1 MRSAS
6 IDIGLLLPVIE
17 RLNKKE
23 AINVSGLLGST
34 KALFLSLLK
43 EQMGRPICVLTSDQ
57 KRAEGLVQ
65 DISFFSA
72 DSNSAF
78 LFPEREIMPY
88 DGLEPAADI
97 IGEQIRILYELNKG
111 NNQKSACLILSL
123 PALLTKV
130 ISGGLVVSSAIS
142 IKAGEAI
149 KKGPQG
155 IELTR
160 EDFIKGLVAI
170 GYQPE
175 DPVTEVGKFSIRGGI
190 VDIYTP
196 YLENPVRIDF
206 FGDISETIK
215 EFDIE
220 TQLSTTEMT
229 EVVILP
235 VEMPQDSG
243 LNPICGFL
251 PSDTVWVI
259 DEPEDVKNEA
269 KGYEKKIAEGFKEAK
284 EHEGYAIEPSSLYIS
299 WDETWSIINPPES
312 PHTPLWKR
320 GDGGDFKGGM
330 GEFSGGIIQL
340 HSLSIKEEDRAA
352 IAFHVKSIEGIGIRP
367 PQRGRDVLAAK
378 ERGDDFFENMA
389 NKLKELKRENSIVLV
404 CPTKERAERIQHIF
418 SEYELELPVSD
429 EGTIR
434 IELGELSSGFSF
446 TDIGLIVITEDE
458 IFGRRIKHRP
468 PRPQR
473 LGQILSSFTELNEGD
488 YVVHIQHGI
497 GQFSGLKRLKVG
509 EHESD
514 FLQIK
519 YAGSDRLYVPVDRLN
534 VVQKYIGVEGKA
546 PKIDSLKGTAW
557 ERAKAKVKRAAE
569 LIAKDLLE
577 LYAHRE
583 VAKGIAHPAD
593 DQLMEEFEAAFEYD
607 ETDDQLTAIVDVKRD
622 MEKERP
628 MDRLVCGDVGYGK
641 TEVAMRAAFKAIS
654 CNKQIALLV
663 PTTILAEQHYQ
674 TFKERFL
681 PFPVNVEMLSRFRT
695 SSEQKEII
703 RGIADGKIDI
713 IIGTHRLL
721 QKDVVFKDLG
731 LVIIDEEHRFGVRH
745 KERLKELRKNVDVL
759 TLTATPIPR
768 TLQMSMVGI
777 RDMSIINTPPPDRL
791 SIRSVVARFDGRLIR
806 EAILKELNRNGQVF
820 FVHNRVRTID
830 QMAVFLKDLVPEARI
845 AVAHG
850 QMNERALED
859 IMVKFVDREYD
870 ILLSTTIIESG
881 LDIPSANTIIINNAD
896 KFGLAELYQLRGRVG
911 RSREQAHAYLLIAG
925 SEAVS
930 EIAKKRLQAIT
941 ELTELGAGFRLAM
954 RDLEIRGSGNLL
966 GRQQSGDIA
975 AVGFELYT
983 SLIERTIRKMKGETV
998 EEEIE
1003 PVINLPVSAFIP
1015 EEYISNSLQRLSMYK
1030 RLAAARNASEL
1041 NNIKAEIIDRFGEA
1055 PEPVNNLL
1063 DIIELKA
1070 IAIAN
1075 NITGIEAK
1083 GNGFEISF
1091 LKGKAINRDIVNS
1104 LIKKYGRSLRF
1115 TSEYAFSLSLP
1126 SPLRGEEKGEGRWK
1140 GLFNSIRIA
1149 LQDVSNV

>member
-1 MRSAS
+1 
-6 IDIGLLLPVIE
+6 
-17 RLNKKE
+17 
-23 AINVSGLLGST
+23 
-34 KALFLSLLK
+34 
-43 EQMGRPICVLTSDQ
+43 
-57 KRAEGLVQ
+57 
-65 DISFFSA
+65 
-72 DSNSAF
+72 
-78 LFPEREIMPY
+78 
-88 DGLEPAADI
+88 
-97 IGEQIRILYELNKG
+97 
-111 NNQKSACLILSL
+111 
-123 PALLTKV
+123 
-130 ISGGLVVSSAIS
+130 
-142 IKAGEAI
+142 
-149 KKGPQG
+149 
-155 IELTR
+155 
-160 EDFIKGLVAI
+160 
-170 GYQPE
+170 
-175 DPVTEVGKFSIRGGI
+175 
-190 VDIYTP
+190 
-196 YLENPVRIDF
+196 
-206 FGDISETIK
+206 
-215 EFDIE
+215 
-220 TQLSTTEMT
+220 
-229 EVVILP
+229 
-235 VEMPQDSG
+235 
-243 LNPICGFL
+243 
-251 PSDTVWVI
+251 
-259 DEPEDVKNEA
+259 
-269 KGYEKKIAEGFKEAK
+269 
-284 EHEGYAIEPSSLYIS
+284 
-299 WDETWSIINPPES
+299 
-312 PHTPLWKR
+312 
-320 GDGGDFKGGM
+320 
-330 GEFSGGIIQL
+330 
-340 HSLSIKEEDRAA
+340 
-352 IAFHVKSIEGIGIRP
+352 IGIRP
-367 PQRGRDVLAAK
+367 PQRGRDILAAK

-418 SEYELELPVSD
+418 SEYELGLPISD
-429 EGTIR
+429 EGAIR

-468 PRPQR
+468 PKPQR

-497 GQFSGLKRLKVG
+497 GQFSGLKRLKIG

-674 TFKERFL
+674 TFKERFS

-791 SIRSVVARFDGRLIR
+791 SIRSVVARFDRRLIR

-859 IMVKFVDREYD
+859 IMVKFVEREYD

-1041 NNIKAEIIDRFGEA
+1041 GSIKAEIIDRFGEP

-1091 LKGKAINRDIVNS
+1091 LKGKAINRDI
-1104 LIKKYGRSLRF
+1104 
-1115 TSEYAFSLSLP
+1115 
-1126 SPLRGEEKGEGRWK
+1126 GEEKGEGRWK
-1140 GLFNSIRIA
+1140 GLFKSIRIA